1 VAQANKQQ
9 ALVHTTDFVGLKS
22 CEVSTT
28 MTAENWKGAKNA
40 IQRSLHIAPEDAQ
53 TEENALQGLKRSL
66 VDMKRVAAELCLKR
80 CQVALFSLSLRP
92 RPIPPPTPACFDPC
106 R

>member
-1 VAQANKQQ
+1 MAQANKQQ
-9 ALVHTTDFVGLKS
+9 ALVHTTDFVVHKS
-22 CEVSTT
+22 CEVNTT
-28 MTAENWKGAKNA
+28 MTVENWRCAANA
-40 IQRSLHIAPEDAQ
+40 IQLFLHIAPEDAQ

-66 VDMKRVAAELCLKR
+66 VDMKRVAAER